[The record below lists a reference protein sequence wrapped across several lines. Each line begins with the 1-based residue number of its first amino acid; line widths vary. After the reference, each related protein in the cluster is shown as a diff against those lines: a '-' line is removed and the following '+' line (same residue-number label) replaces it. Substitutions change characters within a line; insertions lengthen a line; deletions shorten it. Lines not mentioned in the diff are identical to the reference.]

1 MNITLAEALEKT
13 GLSLQAAGDLVG
25 LGKSAVSRIKN
36 HAGYP
41 NEENWERVLIRKM
54 VDQGM
59 LDRSVLGEE
68 DLETTELKVDPTA
81 FIPTQNVIAVNALA
95 NGLLD
100 PATTLNSSIGMV
112 TGSAGYGKTTTI
124 KHFVAD
130 NPQAIYILYME
141 GYSLTMLVKK
151 IAFELTGFYQ
161 RTFDLNL
168 AIIREATSVYR
179 HLIIIDE
186 ADRMPLRILESLR
199 NINEYCGAPIL
210 LVGEKNLVA
219 KMESLPRLKSRVRK
233 PEISFVA
240 LNTVDVATY
249 YQMAV
254 GIDISENLNVTR
266 TLLNWSG
273 KDFRTLVNDAQH
285 IVSTLNTTSITE
297 LTEEVLNAY
306 KPYRS

>member
-1 MNITLAEALEKT
+1 MNITLAEALEAT

-36 HAGYP
+36 KAGYP

-59 LDRSVLGEE
+59 LDKSVLGDE
-68 DLETTELKVDPTA
+68 DLEATELKVDPTA

-100 PATTLNSSIGMV
+100 PTTTLNSSIGMV
-112 TGSAGYGKTTTI
+112 TGSAGYGKTTAI

-130 NPQAIYILYME
+130 SPQAIYILYME

-168 AIIREATSVYR
+168 AIIKEATNVYR

-199 NINEYCGAPIL
+199 NINEYCGAPIM

-219 KMESLPRLKSRVRK
+219 KMDSLPRLKSRVRK

-240 LNTVDVATY
+240 LNTIDVATY

-254 GIDISENLNVTR
+254 GIDISENLSVCR
-266 TLLNWSG
+266 TLLNWSA

-285 IVSTLNTTSITE
+285 IVSTLNTTSVTE
-297 LTEEVLNAY
+297 LTDEVLSAY